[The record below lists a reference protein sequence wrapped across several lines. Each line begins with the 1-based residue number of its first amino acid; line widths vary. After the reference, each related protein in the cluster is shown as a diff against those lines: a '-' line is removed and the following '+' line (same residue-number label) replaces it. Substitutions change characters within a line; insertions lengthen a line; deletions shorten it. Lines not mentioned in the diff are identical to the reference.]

1 MIVCK
6 FGGTSVGDCAA
17 IERLAGIVKGRL
29 TSRPLVVVSA
39 MSGVTN
45 ALLGLVDQ
53 TEAGDRDGAR
63 VRLGEIVAR
72 HRATAEELGVSGVL
86 DEVLAADVA
95 LIEARL
101 DSLRDGGALD
111 AVRDAVVSFGEQWS
125 SHLVAAA
132 LTTVTGI
139 ASRWVDVR
147 TVMRTDARFG
157 RAIVDRQVLD
167 QAAPAVFGPILD
179 AGIVPVTQGF
189 LGATADGR
197 PTTLGRG
204 GSDYSASLLGAAL
217 GAERVE
223 IWTDVD
229 GLMTADPRVVPDAR
243 LIEVAS
249 HHEAAEL
256 ATFGAKVLHPSTY
269 APLIHARIPCVILN
283 SFAPGRPGTTILA
296 GASVQPIEGSPVR
309 SIAWKKGITLINV
322 RATGMLDAVGFLRK
336 LFEVVERHGIS
347 VDVVATSEVSVS
359 LTIDDPARLETLCH
373 DLGTLGDV
381 TTAGGRAIVAVV
393 GIGLRTEPGIAGRI
407 FSAVN
412 PINIEVISQGA
423 SAINMTFVIRE
434 DQAVGAVQLLHRE
447 FFPEVAA

>member
-6 FGGTSVGDCAA
+6 FGGTSVGDRAA
-17 IERLAGIVKGRL
+17 IERLVGIVHGRL
-29 TSRPLVVVSA
+29 ASRPVVVVSA

-45 ALLGLVDQ
+45 ALLGLVEG
-53 TEAGDRDGAR
+53 TTGGDREGAR
-63 VRLGEIVAR
+63 ARLSEIVAR
-72 HRATAEELGVSGVL
+72 HRGTAAELGVPDALEGVL
-86 DEVLAADVA
+86 EADVTS
-95 LIEARL
+95 IEAQL
-101 DSLRDGGALD
+101 DSLADGAAVD
-111 AVRDAVVSFGEQWS
+111 PVRDAIVSYGELWS

-132 LTTVTGI
+132 MTVAGVP
-139 ASRWVDVR
+139 SRWIDVR

-157 RAIVDRQVLD
+157 RAVVDRQVLD
-167 QAAPAVFGPILD
+167 QAAPAVFGPIVE
-179 AGIVPVTQGF
+179 AGDVPVTQGF

-229 GLMTADPRVVPDAR
+229 GLMTADPRVVPNAR

-296 GASVQPIEGSPVR
+296 GASVLPIEGSPVR

-336 LFEVVERHGIS
+336 LFEAVERHGIS

-359 LTIDDPARLETLCH
+359 LTIDDPSRLEALCR

-381 TTAGGRAIVAVV
+381 TTASGRAIVAVV

>member
-29 TSRPLVVVSA
+29 DSRPLVVVSA

-53 TEAGDRDGAR
+53 AGAGDWDGAR

-95 LIEARL
+95 LIDARL

-111 AVRDAVVSFGEQWS
+111 AVRDAVVSSGEQWS

-132 LTTVTGI
+132 LTAVAGI

-157 RAIVDRQVLD
+157 RAVVDRQVLD
-167 QAAPAVFGPILD
+167 QAAPVVFGPIVD

-296 GASVQPIEGSPVR
+296 GAPVQPIEGSPVR

-359 LTIDDPARLETLCH
+359 LTIDDPARLEALCR

-381 TTAGGRAIVAVV
+381 TTAAGRAIVAVV

>member
-6 FGGTSVGDCAA
+6 FGGTSVGDRAA
-17 IERLAGIVKGRL
+17 IERLVSIVKDRL
-29 TSRPLVVVSA
+29 ESRPVVVVSA

-45 ALLGLVDQ
+45 ALLALVDQ
-53 TEAGDRDGAR
+53 TTSGDRDGAR

-72 HRATAEELGVSGVL
+72 HRAVAGELGVPNAL
-86 DEVLAADVA
+86 DEVFGTDLG
-95 LIEARL
+95 LIDARL
-101 DSLRDGGALD
+101 DSLSDGAAVD
-111 AVRDAVVSFGEQWS
+111 AVRDGVVSFGELWS
-125 SHLVAAA
+125 SHLAAAA
-132 LTTVTGI
+132 LAVAGVT
-139 ASRWVDVR
+139 SRWVDVR

-157 RAIVDRQVLD
+157 RAVVDRQVLD
-167 QAAPAVFGPILD
+167 QAAPAVFGPIVD

-229 GLMTADPRVVPDAR
+229 GLMTADPRIVPNAR

-269 APLIHARIPCVILN
+269 APLIDARIPCVILN

-296 GASVQPIEGSPVR
+296 GASVRPIEGSPVR

-322 RATGMLDAVGFLRK
+322 RATRMLEAVGFLRK

-359 LTIDDPARLETLCH
+359 LTIDDPTRLDALCS
-373 DLGTLGDV
+373 DLSTLGDV

-393 GIGLRTEPGIAGRI
+393 GIGLRTDPGLAGRI

>member
-6 FGGTSVGDCAA
+6 FGGTSVGDRAA

-29 TSRPLVVVSA
+29 DSRPLVVVSA

-45 ALLGLVDQ
+45 ALLSLVEQ
-53 TEAGDRDGAR
+53 TSAGDREGAR
-63 VRLGEIVAR
+63 ARLGEIVAR
-72 HRATAEELGVSGVL
+72 HRTTAGELGVPDAL
-86 DEVLAADVA
+86 DDALATDVG
-95 LIEARL
+95 LIDARL
-101 DSLRDGGALD
+101 DSLAEGGGVD
-111 AVRDAVVSFGEQWS
+111 AVRDGVVSFGELWS
-125 SHLVAAA
+125 SRLVNAA
-132 LTTVTGI
+132 LAVAGVE
-139 ASRWVDVR
+139 SRWVDVR

-157 RAIVDRQVLD
+157 RAVVDRQVLD
-167 QAAPAVFGPILD
+167 QAAPPVFGPIVE

-189 LGATADGR
+189 LGATPDGR

-204 GSDYSASLLGAAL
+204 GSDFSASLLGAAL

-269 APLIHARIPCVILN
+269 APLIHAKIPCVILN

-322 RATGMLDAVGFLRK
+322 RATGMLEAVGFLRK
-336 LFEVVERHGIS
+336 LFEMVELHGIS

-359 LTIDDPARLETLCH
+359 LTIDDPTRLEALCR
-373 DLGTLGDV
+373 DLSTLGDV
-381 TTAGGRAIVAVV
+381 TTAAGRAIVAVV
-393 GIGLRTEPGIAGRI
+393 GIGLRTDPGIAGRI

-412 PINIEVISQGA
+412 PFNIEVISQGA

-434 DQAVGAVQLLHRE
+434 DQAVSAVQLLHRE
-447 FFPEVAA
+447 FFPEAAA